1 MKTIEVNLTSKSI
14 SRSYKIKVEDEF
26 ALVLSKEF
34 AMMSDGNNDLDA
46 KDLLSAFVK
55 KSYEKYMQTKELNK
69 ILEELKGKE
78 YEKRF

>member
-14 SRSYKIKVEDEF
+14 SRSYKIKVDDEF

-55 KSYEKYMQTKELNK
+55 KSNEKYMQTKELNK